1 MTCGPRYVDGKLD
14 VFGLERSK
22 CFGRLIF
29 ASYPVSFVKIPVGA
43 ILEMI
48 YYRYLYFQEDGRVL
62 YALTSTSPHDM
73 FRRLRKMC
81 LHETE
86 YSDPAAVWGTY
97 TVQKNH
103 VVVNARQSWQH
114 VRLEMTIQPQYR
126 LHGQWGYL
134 SFDRH
139 LTSESGNF
147 EDWSHDRVVFDV
159 PEEPFRFVKDKR
171 L

>member
-1 MTCGPRYVDGKLD
+1 M
-14 VFGLERSK
+14 
-22 CFGRLIF
+22 
-29 ASYPVSFVKIPVGA
+29 GA
-43 ILEMI
+43 ILEMV

-62 YALTSTSPHDM
+62 YALTSAGPHEM

-86 YSDPAAVWGTY
+86 YTDPAAVWGTY
-97 TVQKNH
+97 SVQKTQ

-126 LHGQWGYL
+126 LHGRWGYL

-139 LTSESGNF
+139 MTSESGNF